1 MARLSYDERI
11 KRLENRYNELVKPT
25 FIIAE
30 SRENGVA
37 AVTILSNGK
46 RSEQFFKSY
55 EAFTNHIT
63 TVENCN
69 IIADNKLLQ
78 FRDTELKEAVAK
90 ASKEDLQAIADG
102 QVTPQIIE
110 RVLYEPIVAKIR

>member
-11 KRLENRYNELVKPT
+11 KRLETRYNELVKPT

-30 SRENGVA
+30 SKENGVS

-55 EAFTNHIT
+55 EAFTNHIKT
-63 TVENCN
+63 IENCN
-69 IIADNKLLQ
+69 IIVDSNILQ
-78 FRDTELKEAVAK
+78 FRDTELKEAL
-90 ASKEDLQAIADG
+90 ASACIEDLQELAYGEI
-102 QVTPQIIE
+102 TPQIIE
-110 RVLYEPIVAKIR
+110 RVLYEPVVSKIS